1 PERHSIDYLGA
12 VVLGAALS
20 AVVLFTSL
28 GGTTYSWSSPQLV
41 AILAVG
47 VALLAAFPFVEQHA
61 AEPILP
67 LELFESRVFT
77 ITSAIGLVVG
87 LALFGSITFIPIY
100 LQVVKGH
107 SPTQSGLLIRP
118 VMAGL
123 LLTSI
128 ASGNL
133 ISKYGRYRPFPIA
146 GTAFMT
152 VGLYLLSRLD
162 VGTSTWVAA
171 GYLVILGLGLG
182 MTMQVLIL
190 AAQNAVD
197 YRLLG
202 VATSSSTLFRQVGG
216 SIGVS
221 AFGAVFSNQLG

>member
-1 PERHSIDYLGA
+1 M
-12 VVLGAALS
+12 
-20 AVVLFTSL
+20 
-28 GGTTYSWSSPQLV
+28 
-41 AILAVG
+41 
-47 VALLAAFPFVEQHA
+47 
-61 AEPILP
+61 
-67 LELFESRVFT
+67 
-77 ITSAIGLVVG
+77 
-87 LALFGSITFIPIY
+87 
-100 LQVVKGH
+100 
-107 SPTQSGLLIRP
+107 
-118 VMAGL
+118 MAGL

-182 MTMQVLIL
+182 MTMQGLIL
-190 AAQNAVD
+190 AAQNALD

-221 AFGAVFSNQLG
+221 AFGAVFSNRLGHELAKRLPRGVHVPKAANPAIVRHLPPAIHAPFVAAVAAALQPVFLL